1 MADANS
7 PQRSELARI
16 HVWVTGRVQGVGFR
30 AFVAYVARQLNVT
43 GWVRNVGYNTVEA
56 LAEGTGAQIE
66 QFILRIRTGP
76 RNAQVDESRVE
87 TETHMGEFVD
97 FQIRASR

>member
-1 MADANS
+1 MAAANS
-7 PQRSELARI
+7 SQRSELARA

-30 AFVAYVARQLNVT
+30 AFVAYSAQRLNVT
-43 GWVRNVGYNTVEA
+43 GWVRNVGYNTVEV

-66 QFILRIRTGP
+66 QFVQLMRTGP
-76 RNAQVDESRVE
+76 RNARVDESRVE
-87 TETHMGEFVD
+87 IETHSGEFAD